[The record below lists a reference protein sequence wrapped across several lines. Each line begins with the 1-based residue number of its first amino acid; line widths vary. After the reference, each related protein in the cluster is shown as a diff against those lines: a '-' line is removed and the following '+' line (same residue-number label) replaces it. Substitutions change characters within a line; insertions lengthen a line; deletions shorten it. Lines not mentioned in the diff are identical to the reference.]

1 MITVPRMANVLR
13 RVFEQEAPSL
23 ARQMGVIQRQRKVNG
38 ATLVLL
44 LVLGW
49 LHEPKAGPSAL
60 ARFAGTLGVTIS
72 KQGIEE
78 HWTFKTADWLY
89 AVLLRAVHCL
99 ISAKGVAIPLLQRF
113 RGVYI
118 EDGSTI
124 RLPDGLERYW
134 RGCRGGNGQ
143 ATGTKAGV
151 KLTVRLELSEGTLSG
166 PLLQDGRR
174 HESTSLLQQVPLEK
188 GALWIADLGYFALV
202 RLAQLSKAGVYFLM
216 PLKDGVVTW
225 RAGKRVDILELLSSQ
240 GPKEEQEY
248 AIILGAGK
256 QVPCRL
262 FARPATATQI
272 KRRHE
277 AQDEYAR
284 KHGTQVTQR
293 QRDWAEWTLVISTV
307 PACLL
312 SLGEALVLLR
322 VRWQIELVWKL
333 WKMQGQVDQWQT
345 QNLARILCELYA
357 KLLGVL
363 LQHWLMLLSCWDD
376 PHRSTIGVAEIVRD
390 HVVVLAHGFCHR
402 LSLRQALR
410 LVCEAIQ
417 QAAGRSIAGRAA
429 RPSTSRLLLAFGD
442 DGLT

>member
-1 MITVPRMANVLR
+1 MITVPRMASLLR
-13 RVFEQEAPSL
+13 KVFEQDARAL
-23 ARQMGVIQRQRKVNG
+23 AREMGVIKRERKVNG

-49 LHEPKAGPSAL
+49 LHQPQAGPSAL
-60 ARFAGTLGVTIS
+60 ARFAGSLGVTIS
-72 KQGIEE
+72 KQGIED
-78 HWTFKTADWLY
+78 HWTYSTAEWLY
-89 AVLLRAVHCL
+89 AVLLRAVQCL
-99 ISAKGVAIPLLQRF
+99 ISAKAVALPLLQRF
-113 RGVYI
+113 AGVYI

-143 ATGTKAGV
+143 AKGTKAGV
-151 KLTVRLELSEGTLSG
+151 KLTVRLDLSEGTLYG
-166 PLLQDGRR
+166 PLLQDGRS
-174 HESTSLLQQVPLEK
+174 HESTSLLQQVPMVK
-188 GALWIADLGYFALV
+188 GAADLGYFALV

-225 RAGKRVDILELLSSQ
+225 LAGKRVDVLELLSSH
-240 GPKEEQEY
+240 GPEEEQEY

-262 FARPATATQI
+262 FARRATAMQI

-293 QRDWAEWTLVISTV
+293 QRDWAEWTLVISNV

-312 SLGEALVLLR
+312 SLAEALVLLR
-322 VRWQIELVWKL
+322 MRWQIELVWKL
-333 WKMQGQVDQWQT
+333 WKMQGQVDEWQT
-345 QNLARILCELYA
+345 ENMARILCEVYA

-376 PHRSTIGVAEIVRD
+376 PHRSTIGVSEMVRD
-390 HVVVLAHGFCHR
+390 QVVVLAHGFCGR
-402 LSLRQALR
+402 LSLTQALR
-410 LVCEAIQ
+410 LVCEAIG
-417 QAAGRSIAGRAA
+417 QAAGRSIVQRAD
-429 RPSTSRLLLAFGD
+429 RPSASRLLLACD

>member
-1 MITVPRMANVLR
+1 MITVPRMASVLR
-13 RVFEQEAPSL
+13 HVFEQEAPSL
-23 ARQMGVIQRQRKVNG
+23 ARQRGVIQRNRKVNG
-38 ATLVLL
+38 TSLLLL

-49 LHEPKAGPSAL
+49 LHEPKAGSSAL

-78 HWTFKTADWLY
+78 HWTFQTADWLY
-89 AVLLRAVHCL
+89 EVLLRAVQCL
-99 ISAKGVAIPLLQRF
+99 ICAKGVAIPLLQRF

-118 EDGSTI
+118 EDGSSI
-124 RLPDGLERYW
+124 RLPDSLHAYW
-134 RGCRGGNGQ
+134 SGCRGGNGQ
-143 ATGTKAGV
+143 AKGTKASV
-151 KLTVRLELSEGTLSG
+151 KLTVRLELKEGTLHG
-166 PLLQDGRR
+166 PLLQDGRS
-174 HESTSLLQQVPLEK
+174 HESQSLLQQMPLGK

-202 RLAQLSKAGVYFLM
+202 RLAQLGQAGAYFLM

-225 RAGKRVDILELLSSQ
+225 LAGKRVDILEVLQAHSEQ
-240 GPKEEQEY
+240 AEQEY
-248 AIILGAGK
+248 TIILGASK

-262 FARPATATQI
+262 FARRATEAQI

-293 QRDWAEWTLVISTV
+293 QRHWAEWTLVISNV
-307 PACLL
+307 PVCLL
-312 SLGEALVLLR
+312 SLAEALVLLR

-333 WKMQGQVDQWQT
+333 WKMQGQVDEWQT
-345 QNLARILCELYA
+345 QNVARVLCEMYA

-376 PHRSTIGVAEIVRD
+376 PHRSAIGISEIVRD
-390 HVVVLAHGFCHR
+390 QVVVLAHGFGGR
-402 LSLRQALR
+402 LSLTKALR
-410 LVCEAIQ
+410 LVCEAIR

-429 RPSTSRLLLAFGD
+429 RPSTSRLLLACD

>member
-1 MITVPRMANVLR
+1 MITVARMARVLR
-13 RVFEQEAPSL
+13 KVFEQDARAL
-23 ARQMGVIQRQRKVNG
+23 ARQMGVIKRERQVNG

-49 LHEPKAGPSAL
+49 LHEPQAGPSAL
-60 ARFAGTLGVTIS
+60 ARFAGSLGVRIS
-72 KQGIEE
+72 KQGLEE
-78 HWTFKTADWLY
+78 HWTYRTAEWLY
-89 AVLLRAVHCL
+89 AVLLRAVQCL
-99 ISAKGVAIPLLQRF
+99 ISANAVALPLVQRF
-113 RGVYI
+113 AGVYI

-124 RLPDGLERYW
+124 RLPDELERYW

-151 KLTVRLELSEGTLSG
+151 KLTLRLELSQGTLYG

-174 HESTSLLQQVPLEK
+174 HESTSLLQQRPLVK
-188 GALWIADLGYFALV
+188 GALWIADMGYFALV

-225 RAGKRVDILELLSSQ
+225 LAGKRVDLLEVLQ
-240 GPKEEQEY
+240 GHAEHEEQEY
-248 AIILGAGK
+248 EIILGAGK

-262 FARPATATQI
+262 FARRATPAQI

-277 AQDEYAR
+277 AQNEYAR

-293 QRDWAEWTLVISTV
+293 QRDWAEWTLVISNV

-312 SLGEALVLLR
+312 SLAEALVLLR

-333 WKMQGQVDQWQT
+333 WKMQGQVDEWQT
-345 QNLARILCELYA
+345 QNVARILCELYA

-376 PHRSTIGVAEIVRD
+376 PHRSTIGVSALVRD
-390 HVVVLAHGFCHR
+390 QVVVLAHGFGGR
-402 LSLRQALR
+402 LSLTQALR
-410 LVCEAIQ
+410 LVCQAIR

-429 RPSTSRLLLAFGD
+429 RPSTSRLLLACD